1 MERKRKIR
9 RAFILIFAF
18 YIVINIFIFGLMKA
32 YINTN
37 NIVSRNQLV
46 MASVIEKEDTT
57 KIKVLG
63 KSFEFDKD
71 NAVKSATE
79 ACIYAIMPEKA
90 RVCTD
95 IILTFRDIILQ
106 Q

>member
-46 MASVIEKEDTT
+46 MASVTEKKDTI
-57 KIKVLG
+57 KIKVLS
-63 KSFEFDKD
+63 KSFELDKD
-71 NAVKSATE
+71 NAMKSAAE
-79 ACIYAIMPEKA
+79 ACVYAIMPENA

-95 IILTFRDIILQ
+95 IILTFGDIILHE
-106 Q
+106 